1 MPSTKP
7 FFECSCENKNEVETL
22 NVQGWRKEGW
32 GQFAISCGSHEPLHS
47 NVVHDEQNQWWVLC
61 NKSNK
66 SPRNFCLPRYECQA
80 DTIDFIWGHFS
91 EKSFSRKSSFGVGIN
106 QMPDNR
112 LAHNST
118 LSHAEPKV
126 NLYLSKSFVGTQ
138 RCLLSI
144 TRKGN
149 EGMKNNLG
157 CSYFSGEPWDDAAGE
172 KEWEMENGNRA
183 RTFLSPFRQ

>member
-1 MPSTKP
+1 MGKQKWGWN
-7 FFECSCENKNEVETL
+7 FERSRLEEGRLRAICKLMWFPRAVALKCNSRRTESVMGSVKQLLKN
-22 NVQGWRKEGW
+22 N
-32 GQFAISCGSHEPLHS
+32 
-47 NVVHDEQNQWWVLC
+47 NM
-61 NKSNK
+61 
-66 SPRNFCLPRYECQA
+66 SPRNVCFPRYECQA
-80 DTIDFIWGHFS
+80 DTIDYIWGHFS

-149 EGMKNNLG
+149 EGMRNNLG